1 MRIVLLALGMALLPM
16 GAAAQDADA
25 GGQVR
30 AYLEHGMA
38 PHTALGY
45 APDTDISDLV
55 TSLRLDHPILWT
67 INLRA
72 GATYRVYGACDNN
85 CSDLDMELYG
95 VDGQLADRDAGRD
108 DTPYVQVTPTR
119 GGRYNVRIWL
129 YSCRAAACTVGARV
143 VSGGRAAARA
153 QASEL
158 ASMPPPETKSPQ

>member
-25 GGQVR
+25 QVR

-38 PHTALGY
+38 PHAALGY
-45 APDTDISDLV
+45 AADADIADLV
-55 TSLRLDHPILWT
+55 TPLRLDHPILWT

-72 GATYRVYGACDNN
+72 GATYRVYAACDNN

-95 VDGQLADRDAGRD
+95 ADGQLADRDVGRD
-108 DTPYVQVTPTR
+108 DTPYVQIMPTR

-129 YSCRAAACTVGARV
+129 YSCRASACTVGARV
-143 VSGGRAAARA
+143 VSGGRAAARE
-153 QASEL
+153 QTSEPASIA
-158 ASMPPPETKSPQ
+158 ASKSLQQ